1 MNRCMK
7 PTLYEITIIR
17 STSLRRQKKKGQKT
31 VSIKMWLF
39 LERQGRALENSNLLI
54 SSLAQISETVTMEGT
69 ASGSCE
75 AGGTGVDGA
84 W

>member
-1 MNRCMK
+1 MK
-7 PTLYEITIIR
+7 
-17 STSLRRQKKKGQKT
+17 SLSLDILLLGDKKKKGQKT

-54 SSLAQISETVTMEGT
+54 SSLAQISESVTMEGT

-75 AGGTGVDGA
+75 AGGMGVDGA